1 MIDIKNEINKIFNN
15 TVATRR
21 HLHAN
26 PELSFKEFETA
37 KFIRQELDN
46 LGIEWKKCSE
56 TGTVAT
62 IGKGSKCVALR
73 ADIDALPIFEETNL
87 KFKSK
92 NDNVM
97 HACGHDMHT
106 AMLLS
111 AASILKKEEKNLN
124 GVIKLI
130 FQLGEEQLPGGASLM
145 IADGALEN
153 PKVDAIFGQ
162 HIYPGESEGYIS
174 IKEGPVMG
182 SADEIYITINGKS
195 THAAQ
200 PHLGHDP
207 ILAAAQ
213 LIVYYQTLMTKYK
226 DPTKA
231 GVLTLASIKG
241 GFATNVIPDK
251 VEIMGTLRSFDNDWR
266 EEIHKILE
274 EKTNL
279 LVSTYDCTASL
290 EIRKGYPSVI
300 NDKSLHKIV
309 NETTKTIFPKE
320 KILEF
325 EPKMWGED
333 FSYYG
338 RVIPAYFWFL
348 GVRPPQLS
356 EMPALHNSK
365 LDPDENAMKLGIEML
380 VKSALNYLNQK

>member
-1 MIDIKNEINKIFNN
+1 MKEILVSVDKLFNK
-15 TVATRR
+15 TLEYRR
-21 HLHAN
+21 HIHAN

-37 KFIRQELDN
+37 KYIRAKLDDLN
-46 LGIEWKKCSE
+46 IEWKACSV

-62 IGKGSKCVALR
+62 IGKGDRCVALR

-87 KFKSK
+87 PFKSK
-92 NDNVM
+92 FDNVM

-106 AMLLS
+106 AMLLT
-111 AASILKKEEKNLN
+111 AAEILKNNEDSLN
-124 GVIKLI
+124 GVVKLI

-145 IADGALEN
+145 IKDGALEN

-162 HIYPGESEGYIS
+162 HIYPGEETGKIS
-174 IKEGPVMG
+174 LKEGPVMG
-182 SADEIYITINGKS
+182 SADEIYITIEGKS

-200 PHLGHDP
+200 PHLGSDP

-213 LIVYYQTLMTKYK
+213 TIVYYQTLMTKYK

-231 GVLTLASIKG
+231 GVLTLASIHG
-241 GFATNVIPDK
+241 GFTTNVIPDK
-251 VEIMGTLRSFDNDWR
+251 VEIKGTLRAFDNDWR
-266 EEIHKILE
+266 EEIHKVLI

-279 LVSTYDCTASL
+279 ISQSYDCKATL

-300 NDKSLHKIV
+300 NDKELHSLV
-309 NETTKTIFPKE
+309 ENTANQIFNSND
-320 KILEF
+320 ILDF

-338 RVIPAYFWFL
+338 REIPAYFWFI
-348 GVRPPQLS
+348 GVRPKNKS
-356 EMPALHNSK
+356 SMPALHNSK
-365 LDPDENAMKLGIEML
+365 LDPEEEAMKYGISML
-380 VKSALNYLNQK
+380 VNSAINYLNK